1 MKAQPKASHYING
14 SFVEDEQGAELAVV
28 YPATGEVI
36 ARLHAATENVVEL
49 AVEAARAAQPA
60 WARLKPVERGRI
72 LRRAADLLRE
82 RNAELARLET
92 LDTGK
97 ALQETLV
104 ADAPSAA
111 DALEFL
117 GGAVASFHGDFID
130 LGGPFAYTRHEPLG
144 VCVGIG
150 AWNYPIQIA
159 GWKSAP
165 ALAMGNAMV
174 FKPSENTPL
183 SALALAEIYTE
194 AGLPDGL
201 FNVVQG
207 FGDVGTALVSH
218 PAVAKVSLTGSVPTG
233 ARVLALAGSHMK
245 HATMELGGKSPLIV
259 FDDAD
264 IENAIGGAMLGNF
277 YSTGQVCSNGTRVFV
292 QKGVHDRFVERLVER
307 TKKIRIGDPLDPET
321 QMGPMVSRAQHDKVR
336 AYVEIGKADGAT
348 LACGGGVPS
357 LQGFEG
363 GFFIE
368 PTVFTGVT
376 DIMRIARE
384 EIFGPV
390 MSVLSFDGEDEAI
403 GRANDTEFGLSAG
416 VFTRDLTRA
425 HRVIGELQAGTC
437 WINAY
442 NLTPVEIPF
451 GGVKQSGMGR
461 ENSLEAL
468 RHYSQ
473 VKTVYVETGDVAS
486 PY

>member
-14 SFVEDEQGAELAVV
+14 RFVEDEGGKALPVI
-28 YPATGEVI
+28 YPATGETI
-36 ARLHAATENVVEL
+36 ATLHSATPNVVEL

-72 LRRAADLLRE
+72 LRRAADILRA
-82 RNAELARLET
+82 RNAELARIET

-97 ALQETLV
+97 AIQETLV
-104 ADAPSAA
+104 ADPASAA
-111 DALEFL
+111 DALEFF
-117 GGAVASFHGDFID
+117 GGAVATFNGDHVN
-130 LGGPFAYTRHEPLG
+130 LGGPFAYTRREALG

-150 AWNYPIQIA
+150 AWNYPIQGA

-194 AGLPDGL
+194 AGLPDWL

-207 FGDVGTALVSH
+207 YGDVGGALASH
-218 PAVAKVSLTGSVPTG
+218 PVVAKVSLTGSVPTG
-233 ARVLALAGSHMK
+233 KKVLALAGSLMK

-264 IENAIGGAMLGNF
+264 IENAVGGAMLGNF

-292 QKGVHDRFVERLVER
+292 QKGLHDRFVERVVER
-307 TKKIRIGDPLDPET
+307 TKKIRLGDPLDPDT
-321 QMGPMVSRAQHDKVR
+321 QMGPLINKAQQEKVLG
-336 AYVEIGKADGAT
+336 YVDIGRQEGAA
-348 LACGGGVPS
+348 LATGGGAPR

-363 GFFIE
+363 GFFVE

-376 DIMRIARE
+376 DDMRVARE

-390 MSVLSFDGEDEAI
+390 MSVLSFEDEDEVVA
-403 GRANDTEFGLSAG
+403 RANDTEFGLSAG
-416 VFTRDLTRA
+416 VFTQDMARA
-425 HRVIGELQAGTC
+425 HRVASELQAGTM
-437 WINAY
+437 WINHY
-442 NLTPVEIPF
+442 NLSPVEMPF
-451 GGVKQSGMGR
+451 GGYKASGIGR

-473 VKTVYVETGDVAS
+473 VKSVYVETGKVDS

>member
-14 SFVEDEQGAELAVV
+14 RFLDDERGAALPVIH
-28 YPATGEVI
+28 PATGEAIALLHSATPNVI
-36 ARLHAATENVVEL
+36 EL
-49 AVEAARAAQPA
+49 AVEAAREAQPA

-72 LRRAADLLRE
+72 LRRAADLLRA
-82 RNAELARLET
+82 RNDDLARLET

-97 ALQETLV
+97 PLQETLV

-111 DALEFL
+111 DCLEYFA
-117 GGAVASFHGDFID
+117 GAVAAYNGEFVD
-130 LGGPFAYTRHEPLG
+130 LGGPFAYTRREPLG

-183 SALALAEIYTE
+183 SALALAEIYSE
-194 AGLPDGL
+194 AGLPDGM

-207 FGDVGTALVSH
+207 FGDVGAALVEH
-218 PAVAKVSLTGSVPTG
+218 EAVAKVSVTGSVPTG
-233 ARVLALAGSHMK
+233 RKVLALAGSRMK

-264 IENAIGGAMLGNF
+264 LENAIGGAMLGNF
-277 YSTGQVCSNGTRVFV
+277 YSAGQVCSNGTRVFV
-292 QKGVHDRFVERLVER
+292 QKAIHDRFVERLVER
-307 TKKIRIGDPLDPET
+307 TKKIRIGDPLDPDT
-321 QMGPMVSRAQHDKVR
+321 QMGPLVSKAQHEKVLGYIETGVR
-336 AYVEIGKADGAT
+336 EGAVLSCGGKAPA
-348 LACGGGVPS
+348 
-357 LQGFEG
+357 LQGFEN
-363 GFFIE
+363 GFFVE

-376 DIMRIARE
+376 DDMCIARE

-390 MSVLSFDGEDEAI
+390 MSVLSFEHEDEVVE
-403 GRANDTEFGLSAG
+403 RANDTEFGLAAG
-416 VFTRDLTRA
+416 VFTRDLSRA
-425 HRVIGELQAGTC
+425 HRVIGNIEAGTC

-451 GGVKQSGMGR
+451 GGFKQSGIGR
-461 ENSLEAL
+461 ENSLAAL
-468 RHYSQ
+468 AHYSQ
-473 VKTVYVETGDVAS
+473 LKSVYVETGDVAS